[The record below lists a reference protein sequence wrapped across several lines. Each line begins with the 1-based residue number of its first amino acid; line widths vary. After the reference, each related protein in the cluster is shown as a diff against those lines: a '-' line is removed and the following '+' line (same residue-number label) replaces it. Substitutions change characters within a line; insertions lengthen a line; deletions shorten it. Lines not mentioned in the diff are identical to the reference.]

1 MHHFHSLKAIKV
13 QPETNDSVHISLEI
27 PESLRHEFQ
36 FQQGQYL
43 NVRFLLGGEDLRRS
57 YSIVN
62 APYEGNSTLDILVK
76 KLDQGIVSTY
86 LNQQLKEGESIEVLS
101 PQGYFYT
108 NFHPSNQKTYVG
120 LAAGSG
126 ISPVLSNLKEALHQE
141 PNSKAFLFFS
151 NKSLKEVIF
160 KNQIEVVEK
169 TKMEVFDLLKQS
181 LRPEFIN
188 RIDEIVLFQ
197 PLNKKEL
204 GKIVQFQLQGFNTM
218 LAKKGII
225 LTATEDALHYL
236 MEKGYNPS
244 FGARPLKRV
253 LQQEVLNPLSKEI
266 LAGKVKDNDRI
277 VLDYFE
283 KTGLVFSPME

>member
-1 MHHFHSLKAIKV
+1 LV
-13 QPETNDSVHISLEI
+13 
-27 PESLRHEFQ
+27 
-36 FQQGQYL
+36 G
-43 NVRFLLGGEDLRRS
+43 
-57 YSIVN
+57 
-62 APYEGNSTLDILVK
+62 APPG
-76 KLDQGIVSTY
+76 
-86 LNQQLKEGESIEVLS
+86 
-101 PQGYFYT
+101 
-108 NFHPSNQKTYVG
+108 YVG
-120 LAAGSG
+120 YDEGGQLTEAVRRRPYSV
-126 ISPVLSNLKEALHQE
+126 VLLDEIEKAHPDVFNTLLQVLDDGRLTDNKGRVVNFKNTIIIMTSNLGSPIIQE
-141 PNSKAFLFFS
+141 NFE
-151 NKSLKEVIF
+151 NITEE
-160 KNQIEVVEK
+160 NQIEVVEK